1 MRLPKLGIATVIALL
16 TVVADTSISFYSLT
30 SLPVPKVL
38 AQTNSEQE
46 AEVEQFFQQGI
57 QHYQK
62 SQYREALQS
71 WQQALA
77 IARKIG
83 DRQGEGNILRNISI
97 AYDSLGDYRKAIE
110 YQQQSL
116 AVAREIGDRLGEAR
130 SLGNL
135 GNAYGSLGDHH
146 KAIEYHQKSLAIFR
160 EIGDRRSEGNALGN
174 LSIAYYYLGDYQKA
188 LDSSQQHLA
197 IARELQDPKMEQ
209 SAQQVISKVQ
219 QQNNPRIAEADRH
232 LQQGSQQHQKNQFR
246 EALQSFQQALAIYRE
261 IRDRKRE
268 VAAIVG
274 LALAYYSLGDYQKA
288 LDFSQQSLVI
298 ARELQDPKMEQF
310 AQQILSKMQQRNNPR
325 TVEADRL
332 LRQGY
337 QQDQKSQFREALQSS
352 QQALAIYRE
361 IGDRDGEKRSLANLG
376 IAYRNLGDYRKAI
389 DYQQQS
395 LAIAREIGDREGE
408 GAALLSL
415 GVAYYS
421 LIDYHK
427 AIDYLQQSLEIAKEI
442 GNRQL
447 EGKSLGNL
455 SNVYRSLG
463 DYRKAIDYSQQSL
476 SIARKIGDR
485 KDEGAALSN
494 LGAAYSSVGDYRQA
508 IEYHR
513 QSLAIAREIDNR
525 QGEGIA
531 LGDLGLSYNSLGEYS
546 KTIEYHQQSLIIA
559 REIGDREGEGLAL
572 GNLGLAYFHLGDY
585 PKAIEYYKQDLAI
598 ARKIGNRQAEGT
610 VLGNL
615 GVAYNSLGDSHQ
627 AIEYHQQAL
636 TIARSIG
643 DLKGEAVALNN
654 LGNAVYSSGHL
665 AQAEKILFQGIEVW
679 ESLREKLGNDD
690 ANKVS
695 IFEEQARTYR
705 TLQKVLI
712 AQNKTTTALEI
723 SERGR
728 GRAFIELLTRR
739 LSANPKEIIPAA
751 SLNPTIAQI
760 KQIAQKQNATLVQYS
775 IVGDEFKIQGR
786 VQGKESELYIWVIK
800 PTGEVNF
807 RKVDLK
813 PLWQQQNT
821 SLAELVTNTR
831 DSIGVRSRATAIIA
845 LKPGVNEKQRLQKLH
860 EILIKPIADLLPT
873 DANNHVIFV
882 PQRELFLVPFVALQ
896 DEIGKHLIEKHTI
909 LTAPSI
915 QVLELTHAKKAEMQ
929 QSRGAGEKSF
939 QNLIVGN
946 PTMPS
951 LTLKIGEPPE
961 KLPSLPGAQQEAIE
975 IGKLFN
981 TQPLIGSQAKEAT
994 IKSQISQAN
1003 IIHFATHGLLDYG
1016 ELQGKYRAG
1025 VPGAL
1030 AFTPDEKED
1039 GLLTSDEILDLKLKA
1054 SLVVLSACDT
1064 GRGKLTGDG
1073 VVGLSRAF
1081 ITAGTPSIVVSLWAV
1096 PDAPTSDLMKEF
1108 YQQMRTNPNKAQA
1121 LRQAMLTIMKTRP
1134 HPKDWAAFTFIGEA
1148 Y

>member
-1 MRLPKLGIATVIALL
+1 MRLPKLSIATFIALL

-38 AQTNSEQE
+38 AQTNSEKKAE
-46 AEVEQFFQQGI
+46 ADRLFLQGLQQGQTKQFREALQSLQQALVI
-57 QHYQK
+57 YREIGDRKGEGFVLVAVSATYVVLREDQK
-62 SQYREALQS
+62 ALDSSQQSLAIARELRDPKLEQLVQELLSKVQQQNNPRKAEADRLLQQGLQQYGKSLFREALQS
-71 WQQALA
+71 WQQALIIYREIGDREGEGAALGNLGLAYYSQGDYRKAIEYYQQSLA
-77 IARKIG
+77 IAREIGYRRGEGQSLRNLGLAYGSQGDYRKAIEYHQQGLAIAREIG
-83 DRQGEGNILRNISI
+83 DREGEGQSLGNLGIAYISQGDYRKAIEYQQQHLAIAREIGDRNGEGQSLGNLGAAFGSLGDYRKAIEYYQQSLAIAREIGYRRGEGNALGNLGNAYNSLGDYRKAIEYYQQSLAILREIGDRNGEGGSLGNLGVAYGSQGDYRKAIEYQQQSLAI
-97 AYDSLGDYRKAIE
+97 AREIGDRKGEGAALGNLGNAYNSLGDYRKAIEYHQQFLAIAREIGDREGEGAALGNLGLAYNSLGDYRKAIEYHQQFLAIAREIGDRKGEGAALGNLGAAFGSQGDYRKAIEYQQQSLAIAREIGDRKGEGAVLRNLGLAYNSLGDYRKAIEYYQQSLAIAREIGDLNGEGAALGNLGVAYGSLGDYRKAIE

-116 AVAREIGDRLGEAR
+116 A
-130 SLGNL
+130 
-135 GNAYGSLGDHH
+135 
-146 KAIEYHQKSLAIFR
+146 
-160 EIGDRRSEGNALGN
+160 
-174 LSIAYYYLGDYQKA
+174 
-188 LDSSQQHLA
+188 
-197 IARELQDPKMEQ
+197 
-209 SAQQVISKVQ
+209 
-219 QQNNPRIAEADRH
+219 
-232 LQQGSQQHQKNQFR
+232 
-246 EALQSFQQALAIYRE
+246 
-261 IRDRKRE
+261 
-268 VAAIVG
+268 
-274 LALAYYSLGDYQKA
+274 
-288 LDFSQQSLVI
+288 
-298 ARELQDPKMEQF
+298 
-310 AQQILSKMQQRNNPR
+310 
-325 TVEADRL
+325 
-332 LRQGY
+332 
-337 QQDQKSQFREALQSS
+337 
-352 QQALAIYRE
+352 
-361 IGDRDGEKRSLANLG
+361 
-376 IAYRNLGDYRKAI
+376 
-389 DYQQQS
+389 
-395 LAIAREIGDREGE
+395 IAREIGDLNGE
-408 GAALLSL
+408 GASL
-415 GVAYYS
+415 
-421 LIDYHK
+421 
-427 AIDYLQQSLEIAKEI
+427 
-442 GNRQL
+442 N
-447 EGKSLGNL
+447 
-455 SNVYRSLG
+455 
-463 DYRKAIDYSQQSL
+463 
-476 SIARKIGDR
+476 
-485 KDEGAALSN
+485 N
-494 LGAAYSSVGDYRQA
+494 LGAAFYKSGD
-508 IEYHR
+508 
-513 QSLAIAREIDNR
+513 
-525 QGEGIA
+525 
-531 LGDLGLSYNSLGEYS
+531 
-546 KTIEYHQQSLIIA
+546 
-559 REIGDREGEGLAL
+559 
-572 GNLGLAYFHLGDY
+572 
-585 PKAIEYYKQDLAI
+585 
-598 ARKIGNRQAEGT
+598 
-610 VLGNL
+610 
-615 GVAYNSLGDSHQ
+615 
-627 AIEYHQQAL
+627 
-636 TIARSIG
+636 
-643 DLKGEAVALNN
+643 
-654 LGNAVYSSGHL
+654 L
-665 AQAEKILFQGIEVW
+665 AQAEKTLFQGIEVQ
-679 ESLREKLGNDD
+679 ESLRERLGDDD

-705 TLQKVLI
+705 LLQEVLI

-728 GRAFIELLTRR
+728 GRAFVELLTRR
-739 LSANPKEIIPAA
+739 LSTNPKEIIPAA
-751 SLNPTIAQI
+751 SLKPTIDQI

-775 IVGDEFKIQGR
+775 IIFDGFKIPGR
-786 VQGKESELYIWVIK
+786 VQAKESELYIWVIK

-821 SLAELVTNTR
+821 SLGELVTNTR

-873 DANNHVIFV
+873 DPNNHVIFI

-961 KLPSLPGAQQEAIE
+961 QLPSLPGAQEEAIE

-981 TQPLIGSQAKEAT
+981 TQPLIGSQATEAT

-1039 GLLTSDEILDLKLKA
+1039 GLLTSDEILDLKLNA

-1064 GRGKLTGDG
+1064 GRGQLTGDG

-1096 PDAPTSDLMKEF
+1096 PDKATTDLMKEF

-1121 LRQAMLTIMKTRP
+1121 LRQAMLTMMKTRP